1 MKKIG
6 IIGAMELEVE
16 ALKAKMTIE
25 NTVQKASGYGLN
37 KPHVQ

>member
-16 ALKAKMTIE
+16 ALKEQMDVKNIIE
-25 NTVQKASGYGLN
+25 KASMKFYEGI
-37 KPHVQ
+37 

>member
-16 ALKAKMTIE
+16 TLKIKNE
-25 NTVQKASGYGLN
+25 CCKNNKKSKYGIF
-37 KPHVQ
+37 